1 VFCLRPQSA
10 GESRSASSPPAG
22 LPLPCLALALLAA
35 ALLHPLPLAAQLSQ
49 TAVVQ
54 EILDG
59 KELFIDREQARIRQQ
74 ARSPQL
80 ISTGKSRG
88 QLAFD
93 GGAVGRLNRQSQ
105 LRLGSTC
112 FLLDKGQ
119 VLVSGKQGGC
129 TRSARLSVR
138 GTNYVLEV
146 TEAGDTEI
154 SVLEGEVEVQASRE
168 GEALAETQPTT
179 LQAGQRL
186 RISREGVVL
195 AILALSSGDYT
206 RIITGPLFEGFRLPL
221 PAQAAL
227 ESYLRSNLPS
237 VPIPSLPTGP
247 SLPSFRGFGFG
258 LF

>member
-1 VFCLRPQSA
+1 MVPTCAARAVFCQRPQ
-10 GESRSASSPPAG
+10 PPA
-22 LPLPCLALALLAA
+22 LALALLVAA
-35 ALLHPLPLAAQLSQ
+35 TALPRPLAAQQSQ

-59 KELFIDREQARIRQQ
+59 KELFIDREQARVRQQ

-80 ISTGKSRG
+80 ISTGRSRG

-138 GTNYVLEV
+138 GTNYLLEV
-146 TEAGDTEI
+146 TEAGETEI
-154 SVLEGEVEVQASRE
+154 SVLEGEVEVQAGLE
-168 GEALAETQPTT
+168 GEAVSTTGPTT

-186 RISREGVVL
+186 RISPQGVVL
-195 AILALSSGDYT
+195 ALLALSSGDYT
-206 RIITGPLFEGFRLPL
+206 QIITGPLFKGFKLPL
-221 PAQAAL
+221 PALAAL

-237 VPIPSLPTGP
+237 VPVPSLPVGP

>member
-1 VFCLRPQSA
+1 MVPTCAARAVFCQRPQ
-10 GESRSASSPPAG
+10 PPA
-22 LPLPCLALALLAA
+22 LALALLVAA
-35 ALLHPLPLAAQLSQ
+35 TALPRPLAAQQSQ

-59 KELFIDREQARIRQQ
+59 KELFIDREQARVRQQ

-80 ISTGKSRG
+80 ISTGRSRG

-138 GTNYVLEV
+138 GTNYLLEV
-146 TEAGDTEI
+146 TEAGETEI
-154 SVLEGEVEVQASRE
+154 SVLEGEVEVQAGLE
-168 GEALAETQPTT
+168 GEAVSTTGPTT

-186 RISREGVVL
+186 RISPQGVVL
-195 AILALSSGDYT
+195 ALLALSSGDYT
-206 RIITGPLFEGFRLPL
+206 QIITGPLFKGFKLPL

-237 VPIPSLPTGP
+237 VPVPSLPVGP

>member
-1 VFCLRPQSA
+1 MLCLRPRPVD
-10 GESRSASSPPAG
+10 GLASSA
-22 LPLPCLALALLAA
+22 LVAALAVIALSPLPAA
-35 ALLHPLPLAAQLSQ
+35 AQQSQ

-59 KELFIDREQARIRQQ
+59 KELFIDREQARVKQQ

-112 FLLDKGQ
+112 FVLDKGQ
-119 VLVSGKQGGC
+119 VLVSGKAAGC

-146 TEAGDTEI
+146 NEAGDTEI
-154 SVLEGEVEVQASRE
+154 SVLEGEVEVQPTRE
-168 GEALAETQPTT
+168 GEPIPEKPPTT

-186 RISREGVVL
+186 RLSPEGVVL
-195 AILALSSGDYT
+195 AILAISSGDYT
-206 RIITGPLFEGFRLPL
+206 QILNGPLFEGFKLPL

-227 ESYLRSNLPS
+227 NSFLRSNLPS
-237 VPIPSLPTGP
+237 VPIPSLPVGP
-247 SLPSFRGFGFG
+247 AGPSFRGFGFG